1 MLRNL
6 FSRCRAFARLIRH
19 AVWEIQ
25 RRFLSLAYLP
35 YRMVRAR
42 AIRRKE
48 KIRVLFV
55 LAELGAWKTEA
66 LYCAMVQHPRFEPI
80 LGVTTSREV
89 AGSKEPLQDYLRSK
103 GYPFVD
109 LDESA
114 DSISELHPDIKFYYK
129 PYDGSYPRQ
138 HIFKKHMSS
147 LTCHIPYDSDLMATM
162 GCMYRPI
169 MDFCWFVFAGN
180 ELIAKKKRELLGWR
194 AHNVRVTGLPVQ
206 DVLRRPK
213 EDYIDCWKLQPTPK
227 KRIIY
232 APHHSFR
239 GTNPGGIEF
248 ATFLDFGE
256 FMLEMAQKYQDRVQW
271 AFKPHP
277 TLYRKLS
284 AIWGEERTSAYY
296 RAWADGSNT
305 QLELGA
311 YDALFKYSDAMI
323 HDCGSFI
330 AEYHYTHNRSLF
342 LQIDPVNT
350 DKMNDYGRTA
360 FRMQDFAKNKEEIEA
375 FINDIIEGRDPR
387 RHEREELFNRYFL
400 PPLGRAACSNII
412 ETILGNE
419 EPYRYKKA

>member
-1 MLRNL
+1 MLREL
-6 FSRCRAFARLIRH
+6 SIGFQTLAFRVRH
-19 AVWEIQ
+19 ALGELL
-25 RRFLSLAYLP
+25 RRGLALAYLP
-35 YRMVRAR
+35 YVRLR
-42 AIRRKE
+42 ACRIRHKK

-66 LYCAMVQHPRFEPI
+66 LYCAMAQHPRFEPI

-89 AGSKEPLQDYLRSK
+89 AGSKEPLMDYIRSK

-109 LDESA
+109 LDASPG
-114 DSISELHPDIKFYYK
+114 SINMLHPDIKFYYK
-129 PYDGSYPRQ
+129 PYNGSYPQQ
-138 HIFKKHMSS
+138 HIYKRHMDS

-180 ELIAKKKRELLGWR
+180 ELIAQKKRELLGWR

-213 EDYIDCWKLQPTPK
+213 ENYTDCWKAQPAPK

-256 FMLEMAQKYQDRVQW
+256 FMLEMAQKYQDQVQW

-284 AIWGEERTSAYY
+284 SIWGEARTAAYY
-296 RAWADGSNT
+296 RAWERGSNT

-330 AEYHYTHNRSLF
+330 AEYHYTLNRSLF
-342 LQIDPVNT
+342 LQMDPVNT
-350 DKMNDYGRTA
+350 DNMNEYGKTA
-360 FRMQDFAKNKEEIEA
+360 FRMQDFAKDKEEIEA
-375 FINDIIEGRDPR
+375 FINDVIEGRDPR
-387 RHEREELFNRYFL
+387 RQEREELFNRYFL
-400 PPLGRAACSNII
+400 PPMGRSACDNII

-419 EPYRYKKA
+419 APYRYKA